1 MSGGAHG
8 LFGMAEGRRCTAAIG
23 SSFLGGGATG
33 SDLFA
38 LDTAEGTVAGDD
50 GQCRLFRFRF
60 GIFSLF
66 GRFFSGFFSGLFS
79 RLVLGFR
86 FGLLLHRLRLGRIVD
101 GGFFLVSVSVSVAA
115 AETKRVGK
123 LAANAAASISI
134 LLFLNLFLYLLFF
147 FFFHFVSVVLLF
159 RSIIDSSGRSAGHIA
174 ELVGVA
180 FQSIAADRRTV
191 LLSDVA
197 FLGSLTG
204 FGASQIVRIGASDAG
219 AD

>member
-23 SSFLGGGATG
+23 PSFLGGGATG

-134 LLFLNLFLYLLFF
+134 LLNLYLLFF